1 MRIVQV
7 STVHWGLLPIGDVRI
22 GSVTLLGGESGSG
35 KSSIIDAMIAVMTGN
50 EARFA
55 RYNSAQAESQ
65 SHKKTKRSL
74 GSYILG
80 FDDSGPPHRQ
90 FGAHGY
96 AAISWE
102 PDDSDEGPAQPF
114 TAIIG
119 AEVRPDRI
127 GDQVVARVHEEVRLL
142 VFGCKV
148 SAQDLLETVGSEPR
162 VVAVQD
168 LLLAL
173 RRVYGKDSVRD
184 FNTKGEF
191 VARLYALLKGLTSP
205 IDRREAESCMRAFVN
220 SIAYR
225 PPEDLDGLIR
235 EEILE
240 ADDNSAMIETLKTTI
255 MDIANLRQDAD
266 RLAKNVERLE
276 ELRNEVSST
285 IKDLVEEWMF
295 AHLAATWLHR
305 DAVTKRNAELVKID
319 EAKHEVEAFQG
330 SISGLEGQI
339 ATRKETLR
347 RLQEQLRESGVYKV
361 RVELETKISLGE
373 HEIEQFGDRLK
384 SAGLKL
390 AAMRNVVIEVSRN
403 MSGIEALADVVAKLN
418 EAKERLAAI
427 DIPTL
432 HGHFLAARDG
442 LGGAN
447 PGQGL
452 REAIPVLDHAIG
464 AGWLSEFGEKSAI
477 WPTITDARDQLRVT
491 RRETHD
497 AQAVKRVRLGQ
508 LRLGRVPY
516 PPETTSFLS
525 YLRDVLPECNPRIL
539 CDVIEMRDPAWQ
551 SAIEGFIG
559 GDRYSI
565 IYDPYFESRVIS
577 MLRRYTPGGRTRPS
591 VAQLGEA
598 LKDVANVLRGSLVE
612 KLKSD
617 DDIALGFLKARYG
630 RSICV
635 ATELELMGLR
645 SGLLQDGVSV
655 HAFQYRNR
663 GLPEDE
669 LVFGAEVRRRQ
680 AQLLEEQIRAADRE
694 IAELDERASR
704 VREADSVLQR
714 VRHEEGLETLDVA
727 RLVETGTTMRSL
739 RIELQQLDDSDIQEL
754 ELNIASEE
762 TAISKA
768 DREKMDLYGKQVTAS
783 NNADA
788 AAKKA
793 EELDAEIDR
802 FEPEMLRTE
811 RNWREVLET
820 VAELK
825 RPPYVASFREEIE
838 SGRPLKSFVDRS
850 GDRRGDVLG
859 GKAEIDRM
867 IRDYNRDARPFQQ
880 VTLHLMNYEGAG
892 RNGRAMGEWLHFMEG
907 QVHRQ
912 LQLQRDTGLV
922 EKHGQLQ
929 MAEQRFTT
937 AFTTNFCARILNKVD
952 GRDDTY
958 EQINQAL
965 SSISFSGDRVTMV
978 QSVKDE
984 YSSYLDL
991 LRAIKASSDTGA
1003 PDLFSERVKFTDE
1016 QKATLEELRALLLSD
1031 DTEYSMKEL
1040 GRIADH
1046 RNYKRY
1052 DFNRS
1057 AKGGEHK
1064 SMSTWGTGS
1073 GGEAETPYYIIRA
1086 AVFAAAFKLFGQ
1098 QKTAHFRTMIL
1109 DEVFQKMDETR
1120 TRRVL
1125 RFLTED
1131 MRLQVICAAPTKS
1144 MAALLDS
1151 FDKRV
1156 SFAKSPEPRSLSW
1169 IDEVDIDQERVRA
1182 IYEAHRRNTAERVT
1196 AEFERSQVAGRAAEA
1211 AAAE

>member
-1 MRIVQV
+1 M
-7 STVHWGLLPIGDVRI
+7 
-22 GSVTLLGGESGSG
+22 
-35 KSSIIDAMIAVMTGN
+35 
-50 EARFA
+50 
-55 RYNSAQAESQ
+55 
-65 SHKKTKRSL
+65 
-74 GSYILG
+74 
-80 FDDSGPPHRQ
+80 
-90 FGAHGY
+90 
-96 AAISWE
+96 
-102 PDDSDEGPAQPF
+102 
-114 TAIIG
+114 
-119 AEVRPDRI
+119 
-127 GDQVVARVHEEVRLL
+127 HEEVRLL

-162 VVAVQD
+162 IVPVQD

-173 RRVYGKDSVRD
+173 RRAYGKDSVRD

-205 IDRREAESCMRAFVN
+205 VDRREAESCMRAFVN

-285 IKDLVEEWMF
+285 VKDLVEEWMF
-295 AHLAATWLHR
+295 AHLAAAWQHR

-319 EAKHEVEAFQG
+319 EAKREVEAFQG
-330 SISGLEGQI
+330 GISDIERQI
-339 ATRKETLR
+339 VTRKEVLR
-347 RLQEQLRESGVYKV
+347 RLQEKLRESGVYKV

-390 AAMRNVVIEVSRN
+390 VAMRNAVIEVSRN
-403 MSGIEALADVVAKLN
+403 MSGIEALTDVVTKLE
-418 EAKERLAAI
+418 EAKERLAAV
-427 DIPTL
+427 DIPAL
-432 HGHFLAARDG
+432 NGHFLAARDG
-442 LGGAN
+442 LGGEN

-452 REAIPVLDHAIG
+452 REAIPVLDRAIG
-464 AGWLSEFGEKSAI
+464 AGWLSEFGENSAI

-497 AQAVKRVRLGQ
+497 AQEVKRARLGQ

-516 PPETTSFLS
+516 PPATTSFLS
-525 YLRDVLPECNPRIL
+525 YLLDVLPECNPRIL

-551 SAIEGFIG
+551 GAIEGFIG

-577 MLRRYTPGGRTRPS
+577 MLRRYIPGGRTRP

-598 LKDVANVLRGSLVE
+598 LKEAANVQRGSLVE

-617 DDIALGFLKARYG
+617 DDVALGFLKARYG

-645 SGLLQDGVSV
+645 SGLLRDGVSV

-663 GLPEDE
+663 SLNEDE

-680 AQLLEEQIRAADRE
+680 AQLLEELIRAADRE

-714 VRHEEGLETLDVA
+714 VRHEEDLQTLDVE
-727 RLVETGTTMRSL
+727 RLVEAGTTMRSL
-739 RIELQQLDDSDIQEL
+739 RIELQQLDDSDIREL
-754 ELNIASEE
+754 ELKIASEE
-762 TAISKA
+762 TAISEA

-788 AAKKA
+788 AARKA

-825 RPPYVASFREEIE
+825 RPLYEASFREEIE

-850 GDRRGDVLG
+850 ADRRGDVLG
-859 GKAEIDRM
+859 GKSEIDRM

-880 VTLHLMNYEGAG
+880 VTLHLMNYEGAS
-892 RNGRAMGEWLHFMEG
+892 RNGRAMSEWLHLMEG

-922 EKHGQLQ
+922 EKHSQLQ
-929 MAEQRFTT
+929 LAEQRFTT

-991 LRAIKASSDTGA
+991 LRAIKASSNTGA
-1003 PDLFSERVKFTDE
+1003 PDLFSEGERFTDE
-1016 QKATLEELRALLLSD
+1016 QKATLEELRTLLLSD

-1169 IDEVDIDQERVRA
+1169 IDEVDIDQERVRE
-1182 IYEAHRRNTAERVT
+1182 IYEAHRRNTVERVT
-1196 AEFERSQVAGRAAEA
+1196 AEFEISQVAASAAEA